1 MSWHCSQ
8 ELGGGFSV
16 DTYLAGLRSAQWRLR
31 STLESACSPDSET
44 VSSRH
49 SPSGMT
55 LPPSMASRG
64 EDSSTSSAEDSPAK
78 ISVWPGEE
86 PASTERARGC
96 GRTCTES
103 FAKYDRDSHLW
114 RIPLSLFPE
123 DCTEYS
129 GTWPRAGMMLRGW
142 CWELL
147 MSVLRTS
154 ENGYG
159 FSPRTERHLI
169 PTPTACNAP
178 NAGSNTKGPK
188 SLIDV
193 AKTGWNP
200 GEKWLTPVATDGLKS
215 KFTQA
220 SLAKRYV
227 KHPNGNLSEQMAFR
241 QIFPTAVCRG
251 IDGGK
256 HSREMLEKI
265 AKEDAR
271 GMLGGALN
279 PMWVEWL
286 MGWPLGWTDLSV

>member
-1 MSWHCSQ
+1 MN
-8 ELGGGFSV
+8 ELALFAGAGGGFSV
-16 DTYLAGLRSAQWRLR
+16 DTYLAGLRSAQWKLR
-31 STLESACSPDSET
+31 STLESACCNDSET
-44 VSSRH
+44 DCSRP
-49 SPSGMT
+49 SPSGT
-55 LPPSMASRG
+55 TSEPSTANLG
-64 EDSSTSSAEDSPAK
+64 EDSSMLSAGDSPAK
-78 ISVWPGEE
+78 ISALLGEA
-86 PASTERARGC
+86 PALTERARGC

-129 GTWPRAGMMLRGW
+129 GTWPRAGMMLRGL
-142 CWELL
+142 CWELQ
-147 MSVLRTS
+147 MSELRTS

-178 NAGSNTKGPK
+178 NAGSNTKDPK

-215 KFTQA
+215 KFTQ
-220 SLAKRYV
+220 
-227 KHPNGNLSEQMAFR
+227 AFR

-279 PMWVEWL
+279 PVWVEWL
-286 MGWPLGWTDLSV
+286 MGWPLGWTDLKPLEMGKFLSWQLQHS